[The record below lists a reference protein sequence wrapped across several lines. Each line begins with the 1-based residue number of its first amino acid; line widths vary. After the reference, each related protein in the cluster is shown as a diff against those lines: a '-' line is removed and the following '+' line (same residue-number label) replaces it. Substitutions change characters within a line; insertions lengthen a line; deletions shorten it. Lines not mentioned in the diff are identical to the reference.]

1 MLLGWLR
8 CGASWAQFAKS
19 GAALAR
25 EPDGPL
31 STWAARTAALEVLAT
46 LKTLMVA

>member
-1 MLLGWLR
+1 MSWTLPLANYPSRLGKR
-8 CGASWAQFAKS
+8 GGQA
-19 GAALAR
+19 G

-46 LKTLMVA
+46 LKALMVA